1 MRKNLGEKLKQA
13 RENANLSQQ
22 DVADKLNVSR
32 QTISKYELNI
42 NEPDLE
48 TLKEL
53 SYLYQVD
60 INYLLGMNTKTY
72 SFFAKNTINKIFTY
86 INIIIVFIAII
97 GSAIIIFK
105 FLPETVTLHY
115 NFEGEVDRYGSKY
128 ELLLLNLIII
138 ILMIFWAFVYTL
150 VKRAVEEE
158 NITQVTQNIIK
169 LTIQIV
175 FFICFL
181 SFSVI
186 DFYYIF
192 KVSIIRDLGSSV
204 SVVFIFLSLLEMSAG
219 ILSNPLINK
228 FNYFIGY
235 RSKYALSNNEA
246 WIKLNHCSSI
256 SLFVFSLISL
266 IISIIFS
273 SIYLVL
279 LCLLFVIS
287 IVPPI
292 IYELYL
298 RKSET
303 KIKA

>member
-1 MRKNLGEKLKQA
+1 MRKNLGEKLKEA

-105 FLPETVTLHY
+105 FLPETVALHY

-128 ELLLLNLIII
+128 ELLLLNLILI
-138 ILMIFWAFVYTL
+138 ILMIFWAFIYIL

-175 FFICFL
+175 FFICFI

-228 FNYFIGY
+228 FSYFIGY

-292 IYELYL
+292 IYEIYL
-298 RKSET
+298 RKSDN

>member
-1 MRKNLGEKLKQA
+1 MRKNLGEKLKEA

-60 INYLLGMNTKTY
+60 INYLLGMDSKTY

-86 INIIIVFIAII
+86 INIVIVFIAIV

-105 FLPETVTLHY
+105 FLPETVAVHY
-115 NFEGEVDRYGSKY
+115 NFEGEADRYGSKY
-128 ELLLLNLIII
+128 ELLLLNLILIV
-138 ILMIFWAFVYTL
+138 LMIFWAFIYIL

-158 NITQVTQNIIK
+158 NITQVTQNIIE

-181 SFSVI
+181 AFSLV

-192 KVSIIRDLGSSV
+192 KVSIIRDIGSSV
-204 SVVFIFLSLLEMSAG
+204 SVVFIFLSLLEMCVG

-235 RSKYALSNNEA
+235 RSKYALSSNEA

-256 SLFVFSLISL
+256 SLFIFSLISL
-266 IISIIFS
+266 IISIMFS

-279 LCLLFVIS
+279 LCLLFIIS

-292 IYELYL
+292 IYEIYL
-298 RKSET
+298 RKSEN

>member
-1 MRKNLGEKLKQA
+1 MRKNLGEKLKEA

-32 QTISKYELNI
+32 QTVSKYELNI

-60 INYLLGMNTKTY
+60 INYLLGMDTKTY

-97 GSAIIIFK
+97 SSAIIIFK
-105 FLPETVTLHY
+105 FLPETVALHY

-175 FFICFL
+175 FFICFI

-228 FNYFIGY
+228 FSYFIGY

-246 WIKLNHCSSI
+246 RIKLNHCSSI

-292 IYELYL
+292 IYEIYL
-298 RKSET
+298 RKSDN

>member
-1 MRKNLGEKLKQA
+1 MRKNLGEKLKEA

-53 SYLYQVD
+53 SCLYQVD

-105 FLPETVTLHY
+105 FLPETVALHY

-128 ELLLLNLIII
+128 ELLLLNLILI
-138 ILMIFWAFVYTL
+138 ILMIFWAFIYTL

-158 NITQVTQNIIK
+158 NITQVTRNIIK

-175 FFICFL
+175 FFICFIA
-181 SFSVI
+181 FSVI

-192 KVSIIRDLGSSV
+192 
-204 SVVFIFLSLLEMSAG
+204 
-219 ILSNPLINK
+219 LSNPLINK

-292 IYELYL
+292 IYEVYL
-298 RKSET
+298 RKSEN

>member
-1 MRKNLGEKLKQA
+1 MRKNLGEKLKEA

-22 DVADKLNVSR
+22 DVANKLNVSR
-32 QTISKYELNI
+32 QTISKYEFNI

-60 INYLLGMNTKTY
+60 INYLLGMNAKTY
-72 SFFAKNTINKIFTY
+72 SFFAKNTINKIFT

-97 GSAIIIFK
+97 SSAIIIFK
-105 FLPETVTLHY
+105 FLPETVALHY

-128 ELLLLNLIII
+128 ELLLLNIIII
-138 ILMIFWAFVYTL
+138 ILMIFWAFIYTL

-175 FFICFL
+175 FFICFI

-192 KVSIIRDLGSSV
+192 KVSIIHDVGSAV

-235 RSKYALSNNEA
+235 RSKYALSNNDA
-246 WIKLNHCSSI
+246 WKKLNHCSSI

-287 IVPPI
+287 IVPI
-292 IYELYL
+292 IYEIYL
-298 RKSET
+298 RKSDN

>member
-1 MRKNLGEKLKQA
+1 
-13 RENANLSQQ
+13 
-22 DVADKLNVSR
+22 
-32 QTISKYELNI
+32 
-42 NEPDLE
+42 
-48 TLKEL
+48 
-53 SYLYQVD
+53 
-60 INYLLGMNTKTY
+60 
-72 SFFAKNTINKIFTY
+72 
-86 INIIIVFIAII
+86 
-97 GSAIIIFK
+97 
-105 FLPETVTLHY
+105 
-115 NFEGEVDRYGSKY
+115 
-128 ELLLLNLIII
+128 
-138 ILMIFWAFVYTL
+138 MIFWAFIYIL

-266 IISIIFS
+266 IISIISLFVFSLISLIISIIFS

-292 IYELYL
+292 IYEIYL
-298 RKSET
+298 RKSES

>member
-1 MRKNLGEKLKQA
+1 MRKNLGEKLKEA

-32 QTISKYELNI
+32 QTVSKYELNI

-60 INYLLGMNTKTY
+60 INYLLGMDTKTY

-105 FLPETVTLHY
+105 FLPETVALHY

-128 ELLLLNLIII
+128 ELLLLNLILI
-138 ILMIFWAFVYTL
+138 ILMIFWAFIYIL

-175 FFICFL
+175 FFICFI
-181 SFSVI
+181 SFSAI

-228 FNYFIGY
+228 FSYFIGY

-292 IYELYL
+292 IYEIYL
-298 RKSET
+298 RKSEN

>member
-1 MRKNLGEKLKQA
+1 MRKNLGEKLKEA

-60 INYLLGMNTKTY
+60 INYLLGMDTKTY

-86 INIIIVFIAII
+86 INIVIVFIAIV

-105 FLPETVTLHY
+105 FLPETVAVHY

-128 ELLLLNLIII
+128 ELLLLNLILV
-138 ILMIFWAFVYTL
+138 ILMIFWAFVYIL

-181 SFSVI
+181 AFSVV

-192 KVSIIRDLGSSV
+192 KVSIIRDIGSSV
-204 SVVFIFLSLLEMSAG
+204 SVVFIFLSLLEMCAG

-235 RSKYALSNNEA
+235 RSKYALSSHEA

-256 SLFVFSLISL
+256 SLFIFSLISL

-279 LCLLFVIS
+279 LCFLFIIS

-292 IYELYL
+292 IYEIYL
-298 RKSET
+298 RKSEN

>member
-1 MRKNLGEKLKQA
+1 MRKNLGEKLKEA

-48 TLKEL
+48 IIKEL

-60 INYLLGMNTKTY
+60 INYLLGMDEKTY

-105 FLPETVTLHY
+105 FLPETVALHY

-128 ELLLLNLIII
+128 ELLLLNLILI
-138 ILMIFWAFVYTL
+138 ILMIFWAFIYIL

-158 NITQVTQNIIK
+158 NITQVTRNIIK

-175 FFICFL
+175 FFICFI

-192 KVSIIRDLGSSV
+192 KVSIIHDVGSSV

-219 ILSNPLINK
+219 ILSNPLFNK
-228 FNYFIGY
+228 FNHFIGY

-246 WIKLNHCSSI
+246 WIKLNHCFSI

-292 IYELYL
+292 IYQIYL
-298 RKSET
+298 RKSEN

>member
-1 MRKNLGEKLKQA
+1 MRKNLGEKLKEA

-53 SYLYQVD
+53 SCLYQVD

-105 FLPETVTLHY
+105 FLPETVALHY

-128 ELLLLNLIII
+128 ELLLLNLILI
-138 ILMIFWAFVYTL
+138 ILMIFWAFIYTL

-175 FFICFL
+175 FFICFI

-228 FNYFIGY
+228 FSYFIGY

-246 WIKLNHCSSI
+246 WKKLNHCSSI

-273 SIYLVL
+273 SIYLVF

-292 IYELYL
+292 IYEIYL
-298 RKSET
+298 RKSES

>member
-1 MRKNLGEKLKQA
+1 MRKNLGEKLKEA

-60 INYLLGMNTKTY
+60 INYLLGMDTKTY

-86 INIIIVFIAII
+86 INIIIVFIAVI

-105 FLPETVTLHY
+105 FLPETVALHY

-128 ELLLLNLIII
+128 ELLLLNLILI
-138 ILMIFWAFVYTL
+138 ILMIFWAFIYIL

-158 NITQVTQNIIK
+158 NITQVTRNIIK

-175 FFICFL
+175 FFICFI

-228 FNYFIGY
+228 FSYFIGY
-235 RSKYALSNNEA
+235 RSKYALSSNEA
-246 WIKLNHCSSI
+246 WKKLNHCSSI
-256 SLFVFSLISL
+256 SLCVFSLISL

-279 LCLLFVIS
+279 LCLLFAIS

-292 IYELYL
+292 IYEIYL
-298 RKSET
+298 RKSES

>member
-1 MRKNLGEKLKQA
+1 MRKNLGEKLKEA

-32 QTISKYELNI
+32 QTVSKYELNI

-60 INYLLGMNTKTY
+60 INYLLGMDTKTY

-105 FLPETVTLHY
+105 FLPETVALHY

-128 ELLLLNLIII
+128 ELLLLNLILI
-138 ILMIFWAFVYTL
+138 ILMIFWAFIYIL

-175 FFICFL
+175 FFVCFL
-181 SFSVI
+181 AFAVI

-192 KVSIIRDLGSSV
+192 KVSIIHDIGSAV
-204 SVVFIFLSLLEMSAG
+204 SIVFIFLSLLEMGAG

-292 IYELYL
+292 IYEIYL
-298 RKSET
+298 RKSES

>member
-1 MRKNLGEKLKQA
+1 MRKNLGEKLKEA

-32 QTISKYELNI
+32 QTVSKYELNI

-60 INYLLGMNTKTY
+60 INYLLGMDTKTY

-105 FLPETVTLHY
+105 FLPETVALHY

-128 ELLLLNLIII
+128 ELLLLNLILI
-138 ILMIFWAFVYTL
+138 ILMIFWAFIYIL

-175 FFICFL
+175 FFVCFL
-181 SFSVI
+181 AFAVI

-192 KVSIIRDLGSSV
+192 KVSIIHDIGSAV
-204 SVVFIFLSLLEMSAG
+204 SVVFIFLSLLEMGAG

-256 SLFVFSLISL
+256 SLCVFSLISL

-279 LCLLFVIS
+279 LCLFFAIS

-292 IYELYL
+292 IYEIYL
-298 RKSET
+298 RKSES

>member
-1 MRKNLGEKLKQA
+1 MRKNLGEKLKEA

-32 QTISKYELNI
+32 QTVSKYELNI

-60 INYLLGMNTKTY
+60 INYLLGMDTKTY

-105 FLPETVTLHY
+105 FLPETVALHY

-128 ELLLLNLIII
+128 ELFLLNLILI

-175 FFICFL
+175 FSICFL

-228 FNYFIGY
+228 FSYFIGY

-292 IYELYL
+292 IYEIYL
-298 RKSET
+298 RKSEN

>member
-1 MRKNLGEKLKQA
+1 MRKNLGEKLKEA

-60 INYLLGMNTKTY
+60 INYLLGMDTKTY
-72 SFFAKNTINKIFTY
+72 SFFAKNTINIIFTY
-86 INIIIVFIAII
+86 INIVIVFIAIV

-105 FLPETVTLHY
+105 FLPETVAVHY

-128 ELLLLNLIII
+128 ELLLLNLILV

-181 SFSVI
+181 AFSVV

-192 KVSIIRDLGSSV
+192 KVSIIRDIGSSV
-204 SVVFIFLSLLEMSAG
+204 SVVFIFLSLLEMSVG

-235 RSKYALSNNEA
+235 RSKYALSSNEA
-246 WIKLNHCSSI
+246 WIKLNHYSSI
-256 SLFVFSLISL
+256 SLFIFSLISL
-266 IISIIFS
+266 IISIIFP

-279 LCLLFVIS
+279 LCLLFIIS

-292 IYELYL
+292 IYEIYL
-298 RKSET
+298 RKSEN

>member
-1 MRKNLGEKLKQA
+1 
-13 RENANLSQQ
+13 
-22 DVADKLNVSR
+22 
-32 QTISKYELNI
+32 
-42 NEPDLE
+42 
-48 TLKEL
+48 
-53 SYLYQVD
+53 
-60 INYLLGMNTKTY
+60 
-72 SFFAKNTINKIFTY
+72 
-86 INIIIVFIAII
+86 
-97 GSAIIIFK
+97 
-105 FLPETVTLHY
+105 
-115 NFEGEVDRYGSKY
+115 
-128 ELLLLNLIII
+128 
-138 ILMIFWAFVYTL
+138 MIFWAFIYIL

-158 NITQVTQNIIK
+158 NITQVTRNIIK

-175 FFICFL
+175 FFICFI

-228 FNYFIGY
+228 FSYFIGY

-292 IYELYL
+292 IYEIYL
-298 RKSET
+298 RKSEN

>member
-1 MRKNLGEKLKQA
+1 MRKNLGEKLKEA

-32 QTISKYELNI
+32 QTVSKYELNI

-60 INYLLGMNTKTY
+60 FNYLLGMDTKTY

-105 FLPETVTLHY
+105 FLPETVALHY

-128 ELLLLNLIII
+128 ELLLLNLILI
-138 ILMIFWAFVYTL
+138 ILMIFWAFIYIL

-175 FFICFL
+175 FFICFI

-228 FNYFIGY
+228 FSYFIGY

-292 IYELYL
+292 IYEIYL
-298 RKSET
+298 RKSDN